1 MRLFT
6 YILAAALLFAV
17 AARGESAP
25 TPPDATPAAP
35 VAVANGR

>member
-25 TPPDATPAAP
+25 TSPETLPGPAVVVP
-35 VAVANGR
+35 GR

>member
-1 MRLFT
+1 MRLLT

-25 TPPDATPAAP
+25 TPPETPSGP
-35 VAVANGR
+35 VAVAPGR

>member
-17 AARGESAP
+17 AARGESVP
-25 TPPDATPAAP
+25 TPPDAPSVPSAALPA
-35 VAVANGR
+35 R

>member
-25 TPPDATPAAP
+25 TLPEAPSGP
-35 VAVANGR
+35 VAVTPGR